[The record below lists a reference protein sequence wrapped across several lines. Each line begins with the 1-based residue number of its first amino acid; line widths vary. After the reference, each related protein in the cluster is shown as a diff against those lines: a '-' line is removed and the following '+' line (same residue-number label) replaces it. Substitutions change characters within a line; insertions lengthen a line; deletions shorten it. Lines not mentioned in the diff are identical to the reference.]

1 MSHDSNVVS
10 RNVSRE
16 RFQRGWTQDE
26 LATKMQL
33 LGCPMTRDILASIET
48 RRCIV
53 TDKQIEFF
61 AAVFGIPIQQL
72 FPPTPHFSGKEP
84 DFREPKPRRPRKA
97 KTHLARR
104 RKK

>member
-1 MSHDSNVVS
+1 MPQNSNVVG

-61 AAVFGIPIQQL
+61 AEVFGIQIQQL
-72 FPPTPHFSGKEP
+72 FPAVRHFVGKPPEVHENK
-84 DFREPKPRRPRKA
+84 DRRRRKV
-97 KTHLARR
+97 KTRLARR

>member
-1 MSHDSNVVS
+1 MSHQSNVVG

-16 RFQRGWTQDE
+16 RYQRRWSQE
-26 LATKMQL
+26 KLVIEMQL
-33 LGCPMTRDILASIET
+33 RGCYMTRDIVASIET
-48 RRCIV
+48 LRCIV

-72 FPPTPHFSGKEP
+72 FPPKPHFIGKEP
-84 DFREPKPRRPRKA
+84 DFREPKPRRPCKA
-97 KTHLARR
+97 KTRLARR